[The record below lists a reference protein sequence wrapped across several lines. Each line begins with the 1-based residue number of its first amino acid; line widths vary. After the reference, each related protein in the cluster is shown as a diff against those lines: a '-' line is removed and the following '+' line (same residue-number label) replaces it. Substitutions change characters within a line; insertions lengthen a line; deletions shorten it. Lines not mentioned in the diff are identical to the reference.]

1 MGYPLGQDIF
11 GGGFIYGMQNDIL
24 DLGLVVGLDYQN
36 PGVDPQHELQRLKKH
51 PWIRSLLADGEII
64 AYGAKSLP
72 EGGWY
77 SLPKLTVD
85 GAMLIGDSA
94 GFINGQRLKGIHL
107 AMKSGMSRRNNFRSF
122 YCRGFQ

>member
-1 MGYPLGQDIF
+1 
-11 GGGFIYGMQNDIL
+11 MQNDIL

-107 AMKSGMSRRNNFRSF
+107 AM
-122 YCRGFQ
+122 